1 MEDGGW
7 KMPIWHRQVSTAQVP
22 GMRLLA
28 MTDSW
33 R

>member
-1 MEDGGW
+1 
-7 KMPIWHRQVSTAQVP
+7 MPIQHRQVSTAQAPV
-22 GMRLLA
+22 MRLLA